1 MLGHFRLF
9 ISVFL
14 LLVNTS
20 LSAKTQM
27 EDEVW
32 KEHYHHN
39 RITDPSAALEML
51 KEVYSTIDPSAER
64 IYIATRI
71 HGFVTRRSQTYDHQ
85 TSSESK
91 NPYEKIETLVLES
104 MDLDDEGKKEE
115 ALSYIES
122 AQIIAKP
129 LHDPDLNAVLT
140 LKQCRGNLGLGHY
153 YIAEFYCQ
161 STIKQL
167 EKTNSHYIDIK
178 WAYRLL
184 ALSYQG
190 TSNLKAALAANEKAL
205 SFSKPYDINDTTYT
219 NIANLLLKMNRFN
232 RAKEYAEK
240 ALELR
245 IRRNIPQK
253 IAQSHIQLA
262 TIHLEL
268 HQYDQAEI
276 LAFSALEYLKNSQN
290 QYTKS
295 FAYYTLGNTLY
306 KKGLYDEGIEY
317 LLLSLKIQE
326 KKTNSTLNININ
338 QSLSQVY
345 LTYKNPNK
353 ALEYIQAA
361 IEKSTAAQNKLEL
374 SESYFLQSQILEFSQ
389 NYKAALKAQKNHQ
402 DTLNN
407 IYTNNS
413 REAYEALELRNTAIE
428 TEKELILSLQKQKQ
442 QQEELSV
449 SQSKRLFFQVLI
461 IVLILVLVLILRSRH
476 KLNTLACKDML
487 TGANSRHYMFEL
499 IRKRLSGD
507 HQHTAL
513 VMLDI
518 DNFKQLNDKHGH
530 PNGDLGLKHLYTT
543 LKSVIPLPHQIGRV
557 GGEEFLLLLQDEG
570 KEHCLTLIEQ
580 ARQALESS
588 SFDTLDG
595 KKLSIT
601 ASFSWIYLEQ
611 NMTDIDQLYFILDEG
626 LYQAKQ
632 NGKNCI
638 VNALEDEIT

>member
-1 MLGHFRLF
+1 
-9 ISVFL
+9 
-14 LLVNTS
+14 
-20 LSAKTQM
+20 M

-32 KEHYHHN
+32 KEYYHHN
-39 RITDPSAALEML
+39 RITDPSTALEML

-71 HGFVTRRSQTYDHQ
+71 HGFVTRRSQTYVHQ
-85 TSSESK
+85 TSNESK
-91 NPYEKIETLVLES
+91 NPYEKVETLVLQS
-104 MDLDDEGKKEE
+104 MDIDDEGKKEK
-115 ALSYIES
+115 ALEYITS
-122 AQIIAKP
+122 AKVIANY
-129 LHDPDLNAVLT
+129 LHDPDLNALLA

-161 STIKQL
+161 STIKHL

-190 TSNLKAALAANEKAL
+190 TSNLEAALVANEKAL
-205 SFSKPYDINDTTYT
+205 SFSKPYDINDTSYT
-219 NIANLLLKMNRFN
+219 NIANLLLKMNRLN

-240 ALELR
+240 ALEIR

-268 HQYDQAEI
+268 HQYNQAE
-276 LAFSALEYLKNSQN
+276 LLTFSALEYLKNNQN

-295 FAYYTLGNTLY
+295 LAYYTLGNTLY

-326 KKTNSTLNININ
+326 KTTNSTLNININ

-353 ALEYIQAA
+353 ALEYIQVA

-374 SESYFLQSQILEFSQ
+374 SKSYFLQSQILEFAQ
-389 NYKAALKAQKNHQ
+389 NYKAALEAQKNHQ
-402 DTLNN
+402 DTLNS
-407 IYTNNS
+407 IYINNS
-413 REAYEALELRNTAIE
+413 REAYEALELRNTTIE
-428 TEKELILSLQKQKQ
+428 TEKELIYSLQKQKE
-442 QQEELSV
+442 QQEELSI

-461 IVLILVLVLILRSRH
+461 IVLSLMLALILRSRH
-476 KLNTLACKDML
+476 KLNTLACKDVL
-487 TGANSRHYMFEL
+487 TGANSRHYIFEI

-530 PNGDLGLKHLYTT
+530 PNGDLGLKHLYKT
-543 LKSVIPLPHQIGRV
+543 LERVIPLPHQIGRV
-557 GGEEFLLLLQDEG
+557 GGEEFLLLLQEEG
-570 KEHCLTLIEQ
+570 KDHCLTLIEE

-601 ASFSWIYLEQ
+601 ASFSWIYLDK
-611 NMTDIDQLYFILDEG
+611 NMDNIDQLYFILDEG

-632 NGKNCI
+632 NGKNSI

>member
-1 MLGHFRLF
+1 
-9 ISVFL
+9 
-14 LLVNTS
+14 
-20 LSAKTQM
+20 M

-32 KEHYHHN
+32 KEYYHHN
-39 RITDPSAALEML
+39 RITDPSTALEML

-71 HGFVTRRSQTYDHQ
+71 HGFVTRRSQTYVHQ
-85 TSSESK
+85 TSNESK
-91 NPYEKIETLVLES
+91 NPYEKVETLVLQS
-104 MDLDDEGKKEE
+104 MDIDDEGKKEK
-115 ALSYIES
+115 ALEYITS
-122 AQIIAKP
+122 AKVIANS
-129 LHDPDLNAVLT
+129 LHDPDLNALLA

-161 STIKQL
+161 STIKHL

-190 TSNLKAALAANEKAL
+190 TSNLEAALVANEKAL
-205 SFSKPYDINDTTYT
+205 SFSKPYDINDTSYT

-240 ALELR
+240 ALEIR

-268 HQYDQAEI
+268 HQYNQAE
-276 LAFSALEYLKNSQN
+276 LLTFSALEYLKNNQN

-295 FAYYTLGNTLY
+295 LAYYTLGNTLY

-326 KKTNSTLNININ
+326 KTTNSTLNININ

-353 ALEYIQAA
+353 ALEYIQVA

-374 SESYFLQSQILEFSQ
+374 SKSYFLQSQILEFAQ
-389 NYKAALKAQKNHQ
+389 NYKAALEAQKNHQ
-402 DTLNN
+402 DTLNS
-407 IYTNNS
+407 IYINNS
-413 REAYEALELRNTAIE
+413 REAYEALELRNTTIE
-428 TEKELILSLQKQKQ
+428 TEKELIYSLQKQKE
-442 QQEELSV
+442 QQEELSI

-461 IVLILVLVLILRSRH
+461 IVLSLMLALILRSRH
-476 KLNTLACKDML
+476 KLNTLACKDVL
-487 TGANSRHYMFEL
+487 TGANSRHYMFEI

-543 LKSVIPLPHQIGRV
+543 LERIMPLPHQIGRV
-557 GGEEFLLLLQDEG
+557 GGEEFLLLLQEEDQG
-570 KEHCLTLIEQ
+570 HSLNLIEQ

-601 ASFSWIYLEQ
+601 ASFSWIYLEP

-638 VNALEDEIT
+638 FNALEDEIT

>member
-1 MLGHFRLF
+1 MLGNFRLF
-9 ISVFL
+9 IGVFL
-14 LLVNTS
+14 LLLNTS

-32 KEHYHHN
+32 KEYYHHN
-39 RITDPSAALEML
+39 RITDPSTALEML

-71 HGFVTRRSQTYDHQ
+71 HGFVTRRSQTYVHQ
-85 TSSESK
+85 TSNESK
-91 NPYEKIETLVLES
+91 NPYEKVETLVLQS
-104 MDLDDEGKKEE
+104 MDIDDEGKKEK
-115 ALSYIES
+115 ALEYITS
-122 AQIIAKP
+122 AKVIANS
-129 LHDPDLNAVLT
+129 LHDPDLNALLA

-161 STIKQL
+161 STIKHL

-190 TSNLKAALAANEKAL
+190 TSNLEAALVANEKAL
-205 SFSKPYDINDTTYT
+205 SFSKPYDINDTSYT

-240 ALELR
+240 ALEIR

-268 HQYDQAEI
+268 HQYNQAE
-276 LAFSALEYLKNSQN
+276 LLTFSALEYLKNNQN

-295 FAYYTLGNTLY
+295 LAYYTLGNTLY

-326 KKTNSTLNININ
+326 KTTNSTLNININ

-353 ALEYIQAA
+353 ALEYIQVA

-374 SESYFLQSQILEFSQ
+374 SKSYFLQSQILEFAQ
-389 NYKAALKAQKNHQ
+389 NYKAALEAQKNHQ
-402 DTLNN
+402 DTLNS
-407 IYTNNS
+407 IYINNS
-413 REAYEALELRNTAIE
+413 REAYEALELRNTTIE
-428 TEKELILSLQKQKQ
+428 TEKELIYSLQKQKE
-442 QQEELSV
+442 QQEELSI

-461 IVLILVLVLILRSRH
+461 IVLSLMLALILRSRH
-476 KLNTLACKDML
+476 KLNTLACKDVL
-487 TGANSRHYMFEL
+487 TGANSRHYMFEI

-543 LKSVIPLPHQIGRV
+543 LERIMPLPHQIGRV
-557 GGEEFLLLLQDEG
+557 GGEEFLLLLQEEDQG
-570 KEHCLTLIEQ
+570 HSLNLIEQ

-601 ASFSWIYLEQ
+601 ASFSWIYLEP

-638 VNALEDEIT
+638 FNALEDEIT

>member
-32 KEHYHHN
+32 KENYHHN
-39 RITDPSAALEML
+39 RITNPNTALEML
-51 KEVYSTIDPSAER
+51 EEVYSTIDPSAER
-64 IYIATRI
+64 IYVATRI
-71 HGFVTRRSQTYDHQ
+71 HGFVTRRGQEYDHK

-91 NPYEKIETLVLES
+91 NTYEKIEALVLQS
-104 MDLDDEGKKEE
+104 MDLNDEGRQRD
-115 ALSYIES
+115 ALGYIES
-122 AQIIAKP
+122 AQAVAKS
-129 LHDPDLNAVLT
+129 LNDPDLNALLT

-161 STIKQL
+161 STIKHL

-190 TSNLKAALAANEKAL
+190 TTNLEAALAANEKAL
-205 SFSKPYDINDTTYT
+205 SLSKPYDINDTSYT
-219 NIANLLLKMNRFN
+219 NIASLLLKMNRLN

-240 ALELR
+240 ALILR
-245 IRRNIPQK
+245 IQRNIPQK

-262 TIHLEL
+262 TVHLAL
-268 HQYDQAEI
+268 HNYDQAERLI
-276 LAFSALEYLKNSQN
+276 VSALEHLKNNQN

-295 FAYYTLGNTLY
+295 LAYYTLGNTLY
-306 KKGLYDEGIEY
+306 KKGLYDEGIEF
-317 LLLSLKIQE
+317 LLLALKIQE
-326 KKTNSTLNININ
+326 KKTNSTLNVNIN

-353 ALEYIQAA
+353 ALKYIQIA
-361 IEKSTAAQNKLEL
+361 IDKSTAAQNKLEL
-374 SESYFLQSQILEFSQ
+374 SESYLLQSQILEFAQ
-389 NYKAALKAQKNHQ
+389 NYKTALEAQKNHQ
-402 DTLNN
+402 NTLNN
-407 IYTNNS
+407 IHINNT
-413 REAYEALELRNTAIE
+413 RNAYKALELRNTIIE
-428 TEKELILSLQKQKQ
+428 TEKELIYSLQKQKQ
-442 QQEELSV
+442 QHEELST
-449 SQSKRLFFQVLI
+449 SQNKRLFFQVLI
-461 IVLILVLVLILRSRH
+461 LVLICVLAIILRSRH
-476 KLNTLACKDML
+476 KLNTLACKDIL
-487 TGANSRHYMFEL
+487 TSANSRHHIFEL
-499 IRKRLSGD
+499 IRKRLNGY

-518 DNFKQLNDKHGH
+518 DNFKQLNDKYGH
-530 PNGDLGLKHLYTT
+530 PNGDLGLKHLYVT
-543 LKSVIPLPHQIGRV
+543 LEKVIPLPHQIGRV
-557 GGEEFLLLLQDEG
+557 GGEEFLILLQDQDKQG
-570 KEHCLTLIEQ
+570 CLALIEQ
-580 ARQALESS
+580 ARLALENS

-601 ASFSWIYLEQ
+601 ASFSWAYLDK
-611 NMTDIDQLYFILDEG
+611 NMDDIDQLYFILDEG